1 VSSSFNMLVN
11 RILFFSFF
19 LLSFTLLAQPE
30 KNLTNK
36 DKYDYMFGAS
46 WLTSGYVFNKN
57 YVGPFQNSGTSG
69 RIFFDRHLYE
79 PWSIEGA
86 LVFESS
92 TLYPIKETDT
102 TYRFD
107 SLMRFNLDISSK
119 YSFGKS
125 IGSGLI
131 DPFILMGGGINLHK
145 SIGLTANIGVGLN
158 LWVSNNFGLQAQTLL
173 KLPASKNVINLAYLQ
188 TNFGVVVRFSKP
200 QIPSDDFAKK
210 RYKISKKRKRIKIRK
225 DKES

>member
-1 VSSSFNMLVN
+1 MTLRKVIFC
-11 RILFFSFF
+11 FSF
-19 LLSFTLLAQPE
+19 LLSISVFAQPE

-46 WLTSGYVFNKN
+46 WLSSGYIFNKN
-57 YVGPFQNSGTSG
+57 YVGPFQNSGPAG

-92 TLYPIKETDT
+92 TLYPVKESDT

-107 SLMRFNLDISSK
+107 SLMRFNLDISSR
-119 YSFGKS
+119 YSFGQS
-125 IGSGLI
+125 LGSGLI
-131 DPFILMGGGINLHK
+131 DPYVLMGGGINVHK
-145 SIGLTANIGVGLN
+145 TFGLTANAGVGVN
-158 LWVSNNFGLQAQTLL
+158 LWVSNNFGIQAQTML
-173 KLPASKNVINLAYLQ
+173 KLPASRNIINLAYLQ
-188 TNFGVVVRFSKP
+188 TNVGVVVRFSKP
-200 QIPSDDFAKK
+200 QIPSDDFAKR